1 MIEWKLSTSAEHI
14 MVFTVR
20 WLSRQTLDFNIFR
33 SFFMGLPDSLEK
45 PLLILMEGKILL
57 PALFGQVNR
66 RGLGSWPSAFI
77 MLKSTFNPLILFYF
91 LITVFLI
98 FIWLRRVLVAACGLS
113 SCGAWALEHAGLVAP
128 RHVGC

>member
-1 MIEWKLSTSAEHI
+1 
-14 MVFTVR
+14 
-20 WLSRQTLDFNIFR
+20 
-33 SFFMGLPDSLEK
+33 MGLPDSLEK